1 MNELPNI
8 LLITTHDLGT
18 HLGCYGWDPALPT
31 PNLDR
36 LASEGVRF
44 ENHFCTAPYC
54 SPSRGSI
61 ITGKYPH
68 VNGLMG
74 LVNLGWDIPDA
85 NTFLPAAMKRAGYEP
100 VLFGLQHVAE
110 DPTRLGYDHVSER
123 GKYGCRAVVPMVL
136 DYLGRRPHQPQRPF
150 FIETGF
156 SEVHRRYGGLE
167 QIPVREEDIRPL
179 PFLKDTPGL
188 RMDMAMFYENIR
200 RMDQA
205 VGGLMGGLESLGL
218 TKNTLVVFTTD
229 HGIAFPR
236 AKATLY
242 DPGIR
247 TTLLMRWPEGLRG
260 GRSIPAL
267 VSNVDLFATLVE
279 IAHGTL
285 PDGCNGQP
293 FLSVLRDESAEART
307 VVFAEKN
314 TSPDDIKRCIRTTR
328 YKYIRNYSQGPQ
340 LLLPADIETSATRRD
355 MGDDHLSPRPSVEL
369 YDLAD
374 DPWEQV
380 NLAGQ
385 DAYGTVEED
394 MDARLQRVLERT
406 QDPVLCGTIPR
417 PQREAEILG
426 RLWHSEAMQHRAEKE
441 AEIHR
446 VFEGLRNEVR

>member
-31 PNLDR
+31 PYLDR
-36 LASEGVRF
+36 LATEGVRF

-74 LVNLGWDIPDA
+74 LVNLGWDIPDT
-85 NTFLPAAMKRAGYEP
+85 NRFLPALMKRAGYEA

-110 DPTRLGYDHVSER
+110 DPARLGYDHISER
-123 GKYGCRAVVPMVL
+123 GKYGCRVVAPLVVDHL
-136 DYLGRRPHQPQRPF
+136 KRRAHQPQRPF
-150 FIETGF
+150 FIEVGF
-156 SEVHRRYGGLE
+156 SEVHRPYGDLE

-205 VGGLMGGLESLGL
+205 VGRILAALECLGL
-218 TKNTLVVFTTD
+218 TENTIVVFTTD

-247 TTLLMRWPEGLRG
+247 TTLLMRWPEGMQG

-279 IAHGTL
+279 IAHGSL
-285 PDGCNGQP
+285 PDGCNGQS
-293 FLSVLRDESAEART
+293 FLRVLRGESAEART
-307 VVFAEKN
+307 AVFAEKN

-328 YKYIRNYSQGPQ
+328 YKYIQNHSQGPQ
-340 LLLPADIETSATRRD
+340 LALPTDIETSATRRD
-355 MGDDHLSPRPSVEL
+355 MGDDHLSLRPPVEL

-380 NLAGQ
+380 NLAGRE
-385 DAYGTVEED
+385 AYSTVEEN
-394 MDARLQRVLERT
+394 MNARLQRILEET
-406 QDPVLCGTIPR
+406 QDPVILGTIPR
-417 PQREAEILG
+417 PQREADIMA
-426 RLWHSEAMQHRAEKE
+426 RIWHFEAMQHRSEKE
-441 AEIHR
+441 AENHR
-446 VFEGLRNEVR
+446 AFKQLRNELR

>member
-31 PNLDR
+31 PHLDR
-36 LASEGVRF
+36 LAAEGVRF

-85 NTFLPAAMKRAGYEP
+85 NVFLPELMNRAGYETA
-100 VLFGLQHVAE
+100 LLGFQHVAS
-110 DPTRLGYDHVSER
+110 DPARLGYHHIGKR
-123 GKYGCRAVVPMVL
+123 GDYACRMVAPEAVGFL
-136 DYLGRRPHQPQRPF
+136 ERRPRNPQRPF
-150 FIETGF
+150 FVEVGF
-156 SEVHRRYGGLE
+156 SEVHRPYGNLE
-167 QIPVREEDIRPL
+167 QIPVREENIRPL

-205 VGGLMGGLESLGL
+205 TGSILEALKRRGLKE
-218 TKNTLVVFTTD
+218 NTLVVFTTD

-247 TTLLMRWPEGLRG
+247 TTLLIRWPEGIQG
-260 GRSIPAL
+260 GRSIASL

-279 IAHGTL
+279 IAHSSL
-285 PDGCNGQP
+285 PDGCNGQS
-293 FLSVLRDESAEART
+293 FLHVLQGEGVEART
-307 VVFAEKN
+307 AIFAEKN
-314 TSPDDIKRCIRTTR
+314 TSPDDIKRCIRTATH
-328 YKYIRNYSQGPQ
+328 KYIRNYDTGPK
-340 LLLPADIETSATRRD
+340 LCLPTDIEPSATRRD
-355 MGDDHLSPRPSVEL
+355 MGDDHLSPRPEVEL
-369 YDLAD
+369 YDLED
-374 DPWEQV
+374 DPWEQK
-380 NLAGQ
+380 NLAGVEI
-385 DAYGTVEED
+385 YSTVEKD
-394 MDARLQRVLERT
+394 MSARLERVLRET
-406 QDPVLCGTIPR
+406 QDPVLYGPIPR
-417 PQREAEILG
+417 PQREVDIMTQIWHPDAVRRDLENEAELHRVYE
-426 RLWHSEAMQHRAEKE
+426 RLRAE
-441 AEIHR
+441 AR
-446 VFEGLRNEVR
+446 